1 MGYLGRRIGLSQDK
15 GDSTPG
21 GADGAVGGGILDLF
35 AQGYFERQ
43 DKIYNA
49 PGSPQTGI
57 VATGGAIND
66 YTDSGTVYRS
76 HTFTSSG
83 SFVVTNVGELGGTV
97 DILSVGGGGGGGYN
111 PPSYAGS
118 GGGAGGVHYRTGIPA
133 SVATYPV
140 TIGGG
145 GSAGQPGAST
155 SSPLA
160 PFTAAGGGG
169 GASNSPKTGGT
180 GASSGGGSGPGG
192 SGGTHTGAPG
202 HPGGTDVV
210 SPTPNA
216 NGWGNGGDGPDPNGY
231 WGDGSGGGGAGG
243 VGQQQAT
250 DAINPGDGGIGVKYS
265 TAYGPT
271 NVITYAGGGSG
282 GAHNGPVSTPAEGR
296 PEANRGGGGGGGGTP
311 SSDTSGDEGDH
322 AVAGTGGGGGGAG
335 NKRDLSKAGNGGSGT
350 LIIRYAIANFQ
361 TGTKKATGG
370 LVSFNG
376 GKAYHVFYTSQN
388 FIVTDGPVACDFLV
402 VGGGGAGG
410 VGCGGGGGAGGY
422 RSSFP
427 EGPGGPSPS
436 SEGAVTVADGTYA
449 VTIGSGGSRR
459 GNGSTNQGPG
469 DSGGFSNIAFPSA
482 IRAEGGGG
490 GGNVG
495 GSGRDGQPGGSGGG
509 GNYPGGTQSSGNRQ
523 SPHSST
529 PVPNQGYP
537 GGTSNTPA
545 NYGAGGG
552 GGAGAA
558 GADGTSSDGGDGG
571 AGKQNTA
578 TGVTLSLAGGGGG
591 NVYYPSSTV
600 GDATHGGGQ
609 GAPHAGVAPL
619 TGPTS
624 INGHTNTGG
633 GGGGGLRHAGAGPN
647 TGIPPSIPSAN
658 TGVAGQG
665 GSGLVIIA
673 YPV

>member
-15 GDSTPG
+15 GDSSPG
-21 GADGAVGGGILDLF
+21 GADGAVGGGILDLV
-35 AQGYFERQ
+35 AQGYFNREGN
-43 DKIYNA
+43 IYNNPGV
-49 PGSPQTGI
+49 PGSGI

-66 YTDSGTVYRS
+66 YTDSGIVYRS

-83 SFVVTNVGELGGTV
+83 AFQVTGLGGLDGTV

-111 PPSYAGS
+111 PPSYGGS
-118 GGGAGGVHYRTGIPA
+118 GGGAGGVHYRTGVQA

-145 GSAGQPGAST
+145 GSAGRDGAST

-169 GASNSPKTGGT
+169 GSDGT
-180 GASSGGGSGPGG
+180 GSGAGRSGASGGGGNGPGG
-192 SGGTHTGAPG
+192 SGGPATGAPG

-210 SPTPNA
+210 SPSPND
-216 NGWGNGGDGPDPNGY
+216 NGWGNAGVAPAPPGY

-243 VGQQQAT
+243 AGSQQSTSGA
-250 DAINPGDGGIGVKYS
+250 DPGDGGNGVKYS

-271 NVITYAGGGSG
+271 NLVTYAGGGSG
-282 GAHNGPVSTPAEGR
+282 GAHNGPITTPAEGR
-296 PEANRGGGGGGGGTP
+296 PAALRGGGGGGGGTP
-311 SSDTSGDEGDH
+311 SSNNDGDEGDH
-322 AVAGTGGGGGGAG
+322 AVAGTGGGGGGSG
-335 NKRDLSKAGNGGSGT
+335 NKRGAYYAGNGGSGT
-350 LIIRYAIANFQ
+350 FIVRYKIATFQ
-361 TGTKKATGG
+361 TGTAKATGG
-370 LVSFNG
+370 LVSYNG
-376 GKAYHVFYTSQN
+376 GKAYHVFYTTQDFQITN
-388 FIVTDGPVACDFLV
+388 GPVACDFLV

-410 VGCGGGGGAGGY
+410 GGCGGGGGAGGY

-436 SEGAVTVADGTYA
+436 SEAAVTVANGTYT
-449 VTIGSGGSRR
+449 VTVGSGGSKR
-459 GNGSTNQGPG
+459 GVGDTSGPG
-469 DSGGFSNIAFPSA
+469 GSGGFSNIAFPSA

-490 GGNVG
+490 GGFVG
-495 GSGRDGQPGGSGGG
+495 GPGGNGQPGGSGGG
-509 GNYPGGTQSSGNRQ
+509 GNYPNGTRSSGNRQ
-523 SPHSST
+523 SPHSGT

-537 GGTSNTPA
+537 GGITNQPA

-552 GGAGAA
+552 GGAYAA
-558 GADGTSSDGGDGG
+558 GADGTTSDGGDGG

-591 NVYYPSSTV
+591 NIYYPSSTV

-609 GAPHAGVAPL
+609 SAPHAGVAPR

-633 GGGGGLRHAGAGPN
+633 GGGGGLRNGGAGPQ

-665 GSGLVIIA
+665 GSGIVIIA
-673 YPV
+673 YPL